1 MSYHE
6 MDDGQLWVLLL
17 EKNSEA
23 LKVVYYRNYD
33 LLLNYGYKICRNDE
47 LVKDCIH
54 DIFLKIFGNKKLS
67 LVDQIR
73 PYLIRS
79 LRNMITEE
87 LTKKGVIN
95 LVEFDINSILTMDA
109 LSVEINDDIDDNELK
124 KSQRLRFALLKL
136 NNNQKQILYLRYVK
150 DLSFKEVADC
160 LDINVQSAMNLASRV
175 TTQHYCFINHYLPRQ
190 GLPRKDFDYS
200 FWQFAR

>member
-175 TTQHYCFINHYLPRQ
+175 TTQHP
-190 GLPRKDFDYS
+190 
-200 FWQFAR
+200 